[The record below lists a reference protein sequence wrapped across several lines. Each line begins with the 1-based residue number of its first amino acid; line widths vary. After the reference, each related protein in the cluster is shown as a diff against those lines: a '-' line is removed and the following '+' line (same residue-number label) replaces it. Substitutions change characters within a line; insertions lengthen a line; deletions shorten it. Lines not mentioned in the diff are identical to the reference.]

1 MEKVYKGSRF
11 FNSSFVCIVLLNLC
25 IFYLEWFTNVEI
37 KNHFTLWFIFN
48 LLFYFMLG
56 SSLNTFT
63 ILNDAIIINNYWFF
77 WRDTKIYLNEICEIK
92 FVGEIRIGS
101 IMLIMTK
108 NGKQGF
114 SCTNI
119 SLSERGE
126 MIEFLQSKKVK
137 IVEPQGW

>member
-1 MEKVYKGSRF
+1 
-11 FNSSFVCIVLLNLC
+11 
-25 IFYLEWFTNVEI
+25 
-37 KNHFTLWFIFN
+37 
-48 LLFYFMLG
+48 MLG